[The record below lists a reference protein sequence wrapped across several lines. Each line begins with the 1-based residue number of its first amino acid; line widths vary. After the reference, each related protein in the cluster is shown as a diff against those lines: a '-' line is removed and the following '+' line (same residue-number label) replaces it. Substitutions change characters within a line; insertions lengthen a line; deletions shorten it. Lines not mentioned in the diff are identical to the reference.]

1 MGWLSLARGV
11 FLAATNVATDA
22 AISGAA
28 GYFVAKDS
36 DRYWRES
43 DPKRIGKETDRPP
56 AQSGPQ
62 HIGLSG
68 WWEIAK
74 RTFNEVQAD
83 RVQAVAGGVTFFGL
97 FALFPAITALVS
109 IYGLFADRSSISAH
123 LGFLAGFLPEGAM
136 SIISD
141 QISRITSGSD
151 AGLSLALALSL
162 ALSLWSANAATKSVI
177 EALNIAYDVEDQRSF
192 FKLNA
197 VSLGLTAS
205 AIIGLILLIGIVAV
219 IPALVRFL
227 SLGWAADLL
236 LLVGRWPAMFLLLL
250 VALDFLYQFG
260 PNRPDVKWKWI
271 TPGSLAA
278 ATGLV
283 LFSILFS
290 WYAANFGK
298 FNETYG
304 SLGAVIG
311 FMTWLWLAATIVII
325 GAEFNAEVER
335 QASPKPRI
343 RGS

>member
-1 MGWLSLARGV
+1 MTVA
-11 FLAATNVATDA
+11 NVAADVA
-22 AISGAA
+22 VLGAA
-28 GYFVAKDS
+28 GYFAAKDS
-36 DRYWRES
+36 ERYWRES
-43 DPKRIGKETDRPP
+43 DPRRVARKPERPP
-56 AQSGPQ
+56 AKSGPE
-62 HIGLSG
+62 HIGLWG
-68 WWEIAK
+68 WWAILK
-74 RTFNEVQAD
+74 RTFAEVQAD

-109 IYGLFADRSSISAH
+109 IYGLFSERSSISAH
-123 LGFLAGFLPEGAM
+123 LGFLSGFLPEGAM

-141 QISRITSGSD
+141 QIARITSGSE

-162 ALSLWSANAATKSVI
+162 ALSMWSANAATKSVI

-192 FKLNA
+192 FKLNL

-205 AIIGLILLIGIVAV
+205 AIIGLILLIGVVAV
-219 IPALVRFL
+219 IPALVKFL

-236 LLVGRWPAMFLLLL
+236 LLIGRWPAMFLLLL
-250 VALDFLYQFG
+250 VALAFLYQVG
-260 PNRPDVKWKWI
+260 PNRPEVKWKWI

-283 LFSILFS
+283 FFSILFS

-335 QASPKPRI
+335 QAERT
-343 RGS
+343 